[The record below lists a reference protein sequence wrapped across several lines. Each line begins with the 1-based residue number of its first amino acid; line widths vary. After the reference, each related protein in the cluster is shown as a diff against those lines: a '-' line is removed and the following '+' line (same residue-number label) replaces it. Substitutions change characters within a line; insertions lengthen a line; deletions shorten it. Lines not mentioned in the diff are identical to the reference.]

1 LIAAIVLSA
10 GKSERMGGQP
20 KALLKFRRKTFLEH
34 VLSAVRDSGITTT
47 VVVVGHHQKEIRAA
61 FASTYL
67 VFNPDYEQGMS
78 TSVQAGIRA
87 LPAGVQGAGV
97 FLVDH
102 PLIDVQTVQKLTEKL
117 TPQTIVLPVHK
128 GRRGH
133 PVFFGAGLFDE
144 ILALGADQGLNTVVR
159 ADPSRITEIAVE
171 DVGVL
176 SDIDTREQFEN
187 LLHEGD

>member
-1 LIAAIVLSA
+1 
-10 GKSERMGGQP
+10 MGGQP
-20 KALLKFRRKTFLEH
+20 KALLKFRGKSFLEH

-61 FASTYL
+61 FTSMYL

-102 PLIDVQTVQKLTEKL
+102 PLIDVQTVQKLTDKL
-117 TPQTIVLPVHK
+117 TPHSIVLPVHK
-128 GRRGH
+128 ERRGH

-144 ILALGADQGLNTVVR
+144 ILALNADQGLNTVVR
-159 ADPSRITEIAVE
+159 RDPSRITEVPVE
-171 DVGVL
+171 DAGVL
-176 SDIDTREQFEN
+176 SDIDTPEQFEN
-187 LLHEGD
+187 LLREGD